1 MKINSQ
7 NIENNSSNHN
17 LFRQESQNKANQNN
31 KKPFDFF
38 RNIFYQSKAITLI
51 IDPHCGTII
60 EANQAAANF
69 YQYTIEELIGK
80 QICEINILDTR
91 QVKKEMQLAKNEE
104 RNFFNFQHRIKNGE
118 IRHVEVYSNPIQIGD
133 KVYLHSVI
141 HESEE
146 KVALKHDSI
155 KFREIAKQS
164 PVTIVIT
171 DLSGNITFVNPKFT
185 ELTGYTEEEAIGQN
199 PRILKSGKT
208 PYGTFKS
215 MWKSIS
221 SGKNWTG
228 HLINRRK
235 NGELF
240 HEKAHLSPLFEEG
253 RHIGYLAI
261 KEDITRQ
268 IEYEDKVEKLN
279 RQLRQ
284 NLDELHAAY
293 EELNTI
299 NEVLKEEREQ
309 FISLLDSI
317 PEPIYVSEKDTQLIL
332 YANQKI
338 KEVVGRD
345 IVGEKC
351 YKAIQNKT
359 ETCDF
364 CKSDEVI
371 NEKKTCYWEH
381 FNKELQKHFYIIDR
395 HITWMNGKD
404 AHFQMS
410 IDISKQKKIE
420 LELRKTQEDLKQH
433 RDQLI
438 ESNATKDKFF
448 SIISHDLKNPF
459 NSIMGL
465 AGFLQD
471 KIDKYDKETIAKYAG
486 YIYDASHASYKLLQ
500 NLLEW
505 SRSQMGKITFYP
517 QEYNLSTIIDEVVT
531 SCFTQADNKN
541 ISINI
546 KTDSTINIIA
556 DYNMLS
562 TTIRNLLTNAIKFS
576 PKGKTIEIEAQNKE
590 KSTEIKVVDH
600 GKGMPPEIVNNL
612 FKISEKVT
620 TPGTENERGTGLGL
634 LLCKEFIDK
643 HKGTIKVESEEGKGS
658 TFIVRLPLN

>member
-1 MKINSQ
+1 MNINSQ
-7 NIENNSSNHN
+7 NSASRNSNSNLKN
-17 LFRQESQNKANQNN
+17 QEFQNN
-31 KKPFDFF
+31 DPKNNPVDFF
-38 RNIFYQSKAITLI
+38 RNIFHQSKAVTLI

-60 EANQAAANF
+60 EANQAAAKF
-69 YQYTIEELIGK
+69 YQHTVNELIGK
-80 QICEINILDTR
+80 QISEINILDAE
-91 QVKKEMQLAKNEE
+91 QVRNEMQLAKNEE
-104 RNFFNFQHRIKNGE
+104 RNFFNFQHRLKNGE
-118 IRHVEVYSNPIQIGD
+118 IKHVEVFSNPIQIGD

-146 KVALKHDSI
+146 KAALRHDSI

-164 PVTIVIT
+164 HVTIVIT
-171 DLSGNITFVNPKFT
+171 DLTGKITFVNPKFT

-208 PYGTFKS
+208 PASTFKS
-215 MWKSIS
+215 MWRSIS
-221 SGKNWTG
+221 AGKSWTG

-240 HEKAHLSPLFEEG
+240 HEKAHLSPLFEESK
-253 RHIGYLAI
+253 HIGYLAI
-261 KEDITRQ
+261 KEDITVQ
-268 IEYEDKVEKLN
+268 IENKEKVEKLN
-279 RQLRQ
+279 HQLRE

-299 NEVLKEEREQ
+299 NEILKEEREQ

-317 PEPIYVSEKDTQLIL
+317 PEPIYVTEKDTQRIL
-332 YANQKI
+332 YANQKT
-338 KEVVGRD
+338 KDVVGRD

-359 ETCDF
+359 EKCDF

-371 NEKKTCYWEH
+371 KEKKTCYWEH
-381 FNKELQKHFYIIDR
+381 FNQQLQKHFYIIDR
-395 HITWMNGKD
+395 HITWLDGKD

-410 IDISKQKKIE
+410 IDISKMKAIE
-420 LELRKTQEDLKQH
+420 KELLKTRDDLKEH

-465 AGFLQD
+465 AAFLQD

-486 YIYDASHASYKLLQ
+486 HIYNASHASYKLLQ

-517 QEYNLSTIIDEVVT
+517 QEYSLSTIIDDAVT
-531 SCFTQADNKN
+531 SNYSQANNKN

-546 KTDSTINIIA
+546 KADTAISVFA
-556 DYNMLS
+556 DYNMLN

-576 PKGKTIEIEAQNKE
+576 PKGKKIEIEAQE
-590 KSTEIKVVDH
+590 TDLFTEIKIIDH
-600 GKGMPPEIVNNL
+600 GKGMSPEIVKKL

-620 TPGTENERGTGLGL
+620 TPGTENESGTGLGL

-643 HKGTIKVESEEGKGS
+643 HEGTITVESKEGKGS
-658 TFIVRLPLN
+658 TFIISLPKNHD